1 MKIYSGIDALS
12 AFRQKQLLQQLKN
25 IDGRITN
32 VAAEYIHFVKT
43 NKKLNATDEATL
55 KKLLNYGSSF
65 TGAASKQ
72 TIIAIPRVG
81 TISPWSSKATDIA
94 HNSGL
99 TNVERIE
106 RGVAYYLTGR
116 EEINLE
122 LLSDLLHDKMIET
135 VVYDMADA
143 IVLFKETKPAA
154 FEVINILENGKGA
167 LIKANQALGLALA
180 DDEMDYLFQA
190 YSTIGRNPS
199 DAELVMFSVVNSEH
213 CRHKIFNA
221 DWVVN
226 GQKQSKSLFKKIR
239 NTYEKHSDNI
249 LSAYSDNAAVL
260 QGPTVDR
267 FYPNAQTKS
276 YQTQTETANLVIK
289 VETHNHPTAVA
300 PFPGAATGSGGEIR
314 DEGATGRGAK
324 PKMGLTGFSVS
335 NLHIPDFTQPWE
347 DSYGKPDRIVSPL
360 EIMLVGPLGGAAFN
374 NEFGRPN
381 LAGYFRTYE
390 QNDQNTTVDR
400 WGYHKPIMIAGGLGT
415 IENRDVE
422 KQILQPGDQL
432 IVLGGPAMLIG
443 FGGGTAS
450 SMQTGASDE
459 QLDFASVQRSNPEI
473 QRRAQ
478 EVINACWSMG
488 DKNPI
493 VSIHDVGAGG
503 LSNAL
508 PELVHDAGLGA
519 TIQLRNIPS
528 DEPSMS
534 PMEIWCN
541 EAQERYV
548 LGLKKT
554 DVEVFR
560 KLCERERCPFAVVGE
575 TTAKEQLV
583 VHDAMFEN
591 NPIDIP
597 MNLLFGNPPK
607 MTRSFDRQINKQITL
622 QTSSIKLDEAVE
634 RVLKAPA
641 VGSKKFLITIG
652 DRTVGGLTVRD
663 QMVGPWQVPVSDVA
677 VTASTFTGST
687 GEAMAMGERTPLA
700 VINSAASARIAIGEV
715 ITNMSAAQ
723 LDKLSD
729 IKLSANWMAAA
740 GHKDQ
745 DQALFDAVTTVGE
758 DFCPSLGLT
767 IPVGKDSLSMRTT
780 WQDGAADKAVTSP
793 LSLIATGFAPVTDT
807 AKVLT
812 AQLNV
817 DESSALILIDLGLG
831 QNRLGGSILAQVYN
845 QIGSDTPDVT
855 PEILQKFFD
864 TIQKLHRQNQL
875 LAYHDRSDG
884 GLFTA
889 LCEMAFASRCGLDIS
904 LDSIAGEALDI
915 LLNEELG
922 AVIQVKASKA
932 NDVLSELKESL
943 GDCVYE
949 IGQPNDSSSLTFK
962 HANKILYENSRAQLE
977 KWWAETSYRIQALRD
992 NPAAADE
999 EFTAIA
1005 DDVDPGISPVVN
1017 FDIPKLKSS
1026 GGKRPRATILREQG
1040 VNGQVEM
1047 AAAFHYAGFEAV
1059 DVHLQDITTGAVSL
1073 ADFSLLAVCGG
1084 FSYGDVL
1091 GAGEGWAKSI
1101 LHNKKLRQ
1109 EFSNFFERTDTLS
1122 FGVCNGCQMLSA
1134 LKELIPGTEH
1144 WPAFKKNIS
1153 EQFEARFVMVQVNKS
1168 NSAFFAGMEGSY
1180 LPIPVAHG
1188 EGRAEFSSD
1197 SKPSLITL
1205 IENGCVP
1212 LQYVDNYN
1220 KVTAAYPFNPNGSPL
1235 GITSLSSKDGRAT
1248 ILMPHPERAFLAQ
1261 QSSWHPDTWATE
1273 GPWFKLFT
1281 NAYDWIGKHS

>member
-12 AFRQKQLLQQLKN
+12 AFRQKQLLHQLQN
-25 IDGRITN
+25 LDGRITN
-32 VAAEYIHFVKT
+32 VAAEYIHFVNV
-43 NKKLNATDEATL
+43 NKKLNASDEVTL
-55 KKLLNYGSSF
+55 KKLLSYGSPF
-65 TGAASKQ
+65 TGTTSKQ
-72 TIIAIPRVG
+72 TIVVIPRVG

-99 TNVERIE
+99 TTVERIE

-116 EEINLE
+116 GEIDLE
-122 LLSDLLHDKMIET
+122 PLSSLLHDKMVET
-135 VVYDMADA
+135 VIYDTADA
-143 IVLFKETKPAA
+143 VILFKETKPET
-154 FEVINILENGKGA
+154 FEAINILESGKGN
-167 LIKANQALGLALA
+167 LTKANQVLGLALA
-180 DDEMDYLFQA
+180 PDEIDYLFQV

-221 DWVVN
+221 DWVVD

-239 NTYEKHSDNI
+239 NTHEKHADNI

-276 YQTQTETANLVIK
+276 YQTQSETANLVIK

-335 NLHIPDFTQPWE
+335 NLHIPNFTQPWE
-347 DSYGKPDRIVSPL
+347 DLYGKPDRIVSPL

-422 KQILQPGDQL
+422 KQALQPGDQL

-508 PELVHDAGLGA
+508 PELVHDSDLGA
-519 TIQLRNIPS
+519 TIELRNIPS
-528 DEPSMS
+528 DELGMS

-548 LGLKKT
+548 VGLKKA
-554 DVEVFR
+554 DLEIFR

-575 TTAKEQLV
+575 TTIEEQLV
-583 VHDAMFEN
+583 VHDAMFDN
-591 NPIDIP
+591 NPVDIP

-607 MTRSFDRQINKQITL
+607 MTRSFERQSNKQANL

-652 DRTVGGLTVRD
+652 DRSVGGLTIRD

-677 VTASTFTGST
+677 VTASTFTGSN

-723 LDKLSD
+723 LNKLSD

-758 DFCPSLGLT
+758 DFCPPLGLT

-780 WQDGAADKAVTSP
+780 WQDGKTDKAITSP
-793 LSLIATGFAPVTDT
+793 LSLIATGFAPVPDVT
-807 AKVLT
+807 KVLT
-812 AQLNV
+812 PQLNTV
-817 DESSALILIDLGLG
+817 EPSTLILIDLGLG
-831 QNRLGGSILAQVYN
+831 RNRLGGSILAQVHN
-845 QIGSDTPDVT
+845 QIGSDTPDITTDV
-855 PEILQKFFD
+855 LQKFFD
-864 TIQKLHRQNQL
+864 AIQSLHRNNQL

-884 GLFTA
+884 GLFTT

-904 LDSIAGEALDI
+904 LDDVKGEPLNT

-922 AVIQVKASKA
+922 AVIQVKTSVAQA
-932 NDVLSELKESL
+932 VLSELKESL
-943 GDCVYE
+943 GNHVYE
-949 IGQPNDSSSLTFK
+949 IGQPSDSTTLTFTRDGEVIYK
-962 HANKILYENSRAQLE
+962 NSRAQLE
-977 KWWAETSYRIQALRD
+977 QWWAETSYRIQALRD
-992 NPAAADE
+992 NPSAADE
-999 EFTAIA
+999 EYTAIA
-1005 DDVDPGISPVVN
+1005 DDNDPGISPIVT

-1026 GGKRPRATILREQG
+1026 NGKRPRAAILREQG

-1059 DVHLQDITTGAVSL
+1059 DVHIQDISTGAVSL

-1101 LHNKKLRQ
+1101 LYNKKLRQ
-1109 EFSNFFERTDTLS
+1109 EFSDFFGRPDTLS
-1122 FGVCNGCQMLSA
+1122 FGVCNGCQMLST
-1134 LKELIPGTEH
+1134 LKELIPGTAH

-1168 NSAFFAGMEGSY
+1168 NSAFFTDMEGSY

-1188 EGRAEFSSD
+1188 EGRAEFTND
-1197 SKPSLITL
+1197 SKQTLAKLIN
-1205 IENGCVP
+1205 NGCVP

-1220 KVTAAYPFNPNGSPL
+1220 AVTTVYPLNPNGSPL
-1235 GITSLSSKDGRAT
+1235 GITSLSSDDGRAT
-1248 ILMPHPERAFLAQ
+1248 ILMPHPERAFLSQ
-1261 QSSWHPDTWATE
+1261 QSSWHPNDWATE

-1281 NAYDWIGKHS
+1281 NAYDWVTKNS